1 MFDNLTC
8 LAEFEGEGFN
18 SPIAVVK
25 RPVPPVIPDRVNLN
39 DKEATIFIQDI
50 YAGEG
55 SMGLPKGTV
64 KELRILAYEYAYW
77 MTASD
82 HDAQGIQSGWDIK
95 RLLGTVPVEEDGS
108 AIFKV
113 PANTPIAIQP
123 LDAQGRAVQWMRSW
137 FTPMPGETV
146 S

>member
-1 MFDNLTC
+1 MW
-8 LAEFEGEGFN
+8 G
-18 SPIAVVK
+18 IMM
-25 RPVPPVIPDRVNLN
+25 RH
-39 DKEATIFIQDI
+39 
-50 YAGEG
+50 
-55 SMGLPKGTV
+55 
-64 KELRILAYEYAYW
+64 EYAYW

-123 LDAQGRAVQWMRSW
+123 LDAQGRIRPDNLSK
-137 FTPMPGETV
+137 E
-146 S
+146 